1 MNRETI
7 AVLYKVLFNMTSV
20 RKMLD
25 DFMYNRAEPMD
36 TNSEDYKHLRAVYDR
51 ICKVCDLL

>member
-1 MNRETI
+1 MNNETI
-7 AVLYKVLFNMTSV
+7 VVLYKVLDTMTSV

-25 DFMYNRAEPMD
+25 DFMYNRTEPMN

-51 ICKVCDLL
+51 ICRVCDLL